1 MSTLSFGP
9 TQKPE
14 SCLCFDNKQCCL
26 NRNHCWPFCSRSWR
40 RRMGR
45 RVGRQVH
52 RRLRRGRIGRRQRHA
67 ARRRSCVNET
77 QVRFHRFFGGERCLR
92 SPLGPKIGKS
102 YAVIP
107 FRWHQNIFR
116 QGFSV
121 FWKTLYWNRF
131 KDLLWGCDIQNTSKP
146 EFPDFFTSDWF
157 SYPSPKKTKKKLM
170 PVHRR
175 HFCMLSFK
183 GSSDGYSSAAQGLSI
198 VSPSK

>member
-77 QVRFHRFFGGERCLR
+77 QVRFHRVFFWSAAWGLRLGQKSENLTLLFHFDDIRTSFDKDSVSFERHFIGTGL
-92 SPLGPKIGKS
+92 KIYFEGVTYKILPNLS
-102 YAVIP
+102 
-107 FRWHQNIFR
+107 FLIF
-116 QGFSV
+116 
-121 FWKTLYWNRF
+121 LH
-131 KDLLWGCDIQNTSKP
+131 LI
-146 EFPDFFTSDWF
+146 DFHT
-157 SYPSPKKTKKKLM
+157 PPPKKQKKNWCLFIGGISVCCLLR
-170 PVHRR
+170 VHQMATQALRKV
-175 HFCMLSFK
+175 CL
-183 GSSDGYSSAAQGLSI
+183 
-198 VSPSK
+198 